1 MLIGLLVLVCDA
13 RSDDYTYDPASPVY
27 VALKAQLRRLR
38 AENKPLRLKINSHPC
53 AGKSY
58 FIFKHKV
65 GTGRKAPLEASF
77 MGCQLLDFDD
87 YAGANRTGQLLL
99 AFRDNAVLLGSA
111 HTEKFDLDDVA
122 YVYVVPRRQRV
133 KLNVNICVEIKFRTP
148 HAIDA
153 MSSPQLHHTGQEAPV
168 LW

>member
-1 MLIGLLVLVCDA
+1 
-13 RSDDYTYDPASPVY
+13 
-27 VALKAQLRRLR
+27 
-38 AENKPLRLKINSHPC
+38 
-53 AGKSY
+53 
-58 FIFKHKV
+58 
-65 GTGRKAPLEASF
+65 

-168 LW
+168 RGPAAEAAPRPGDLEQRDAYHAVEAEGPRARLRPRRPAVARVLRLRRGDPVLREGI

>member
-1 MLIGLLVLVCDA
+1 
-13 RSDDYTYDPASPVY
+13 
-27 VALKAQLRRLR
+27 
-38 AENKPLRLKINSHPC
+38 
-53 AGKSY
+53 
-58 FIFKHKV
+58 
-65 GTGRKAPLEASF
+65 

-168 LW
+168 LGPAAEAAPRSENMEQRVPYHAATTTRPRARLRPRRPAVARVLRLRRGDPVLREGL

>member
-1 MLIGLLVLVCDA
+1 MPHRQGLF
-13 RSDDYTYDPASPVY
+13 
-27 VALKAQLRRLR
+27 
-38 AENKPLRLKINSHPC
+38 KPSKPSIR
-53 AGKSY
+53 
-58 FIFKHKV
+58 
-65 GTGRKAPLEASF
+65 GRKIALHVENGVFRCTKAPPYISF
-77 MGCQLLDFDD
+77 R
-87 YAGANRTGQLLL
+87 A
-99 AFRDNAVLLGSA
+99 NAVLLGSA

-133 KLNVNICVEIKFRTP
+133 KLNVKICMEINFRTP